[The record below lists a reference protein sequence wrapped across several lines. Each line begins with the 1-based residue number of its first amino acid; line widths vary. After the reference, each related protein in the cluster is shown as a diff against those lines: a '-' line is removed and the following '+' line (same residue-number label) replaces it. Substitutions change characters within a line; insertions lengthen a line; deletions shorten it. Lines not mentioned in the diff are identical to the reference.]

1 VGGEGKMNSINR
13 PLPAQDA
20 DKVLLH
26 AQRWR
31 RAADALQKWS
41 ETARKCV
48 DYFEGRQWSDADL
61 RFLAQQKRPALTLNK
76 IRPLVN
82 LVLGYFLNQRT
93 DIKFLPGFD
102 GVGTAELAQVLSHIE
117 RQIAEMCQLGFVDAE
132 VYLDGLLT
140 GRGYFD
146 TRLDFQKNDL
156 GDVCSRA
163 ADNFAVYIDP
173 DLDDYDLNRGSFI
186 MRSKWVSL
194 DEVEFFYGMGAVERL
209 GPFLQSGGVASGM
222 PTGIAGYQIEN
233 SPPRRFALEEDA
245 ELSSVY
251 SDYFYD
257 FIDTSRRNVRLLDI
271 EHYVRVKRWF
281 FVDLETGSSKPVPDN
296 WDQARVDK
304 ALAWAKE
311 NGQPVVV
318 QQRFDRR
325 LRCTH
330 MIGDVIVYDRW
341 SKYDSMTLTGFFPYF
356 RRGMTQGM
364 VEHLL
369 DAQDEVNK
377 RRSARL
383 NIVGRSANG
392 GWAYPK
398 GALDAQ
404 GKANLERFGSTPGF
418 QLEYDTRNG
427 TLPPPQQIQ
436 PAVTPVAMSQLEQE
450 AEDDLKKIS
459 GINDSALGVI
469 DQAVMSGAAI
479 ERRQRQT
486 IVGLEHYVAHF
497 KRTKELLGRK
507 HLELIQNFYTERR
520 VIRATGQGNTQV
532 AMIINERTAAGIIND
547 VTLGS
552 YAVAVDET
560 PMSRSF
566 MEAQFEELLAL
577 KQMGMPIP
585 DDFLIDA
592 SSMNRKQELKASLA
606 AARAAQ
612 AQMGHN
618 GGPPMDGEDGEPG
631 NPARPQG
638 RGPGGSRVGL
648 DGGSLPNG
656 PEPGAPVP
664 MAQ

>member
-1 VGGEGKMNSINR
+1 MGGDAKMNAAAR
-13 PLPAQDA
+13 TLPPQDA

-48 DYFEGRQWSDADL
+48 DYFEGRQWSEADL
-61 RFLAQQKRPALTLNK
+61 RKLQLEKRPALTLNK

-82 LVLGYFLNQRT
+82 LVLGYFLNQRN
-93 DIKFLPGFD
+93 DIRFLPGYD
-102 GVGTAELAQVLSHIE
+102 GVGTAELAAALSHIE
-117 RQIAEMCQLGFVDAE
+117 RQIAEMCQLGFVDSE

-146 TRLDFQKNDL
+146 TRVDFQRNDL

-173 DLDDYDLNRGSFI
+173 DLDDYDLNRGSYI

-194 DEVEFFYGMGAVERL
+194 DDIEMFYGIKAVERI
-209 GPFLQSGGVASGM
+209 GPFMQSGGVSNGM
-222 PTGIAGYQIEN
+222 PTGISGYQDEK
-233 SPPRRFALEEDA
+233 SPMRRFALESDGD
-245 ELSSVY
+245 LSSVY

-281 FVDLETGSSKPVPDN
+281 FVDLETGSSKPVPDHWN
-296 WDQARVDK
+296 QERVDK
-304 ALAWAKE
+304 ALGWARE
-311 NGQPVVV
+311 NAQPVVV
-318 QQRFDRR
+318 QQRLDRR

-341 SKYDSMTLTGFFPYF
+341 SKYDSMSLTGFFPYF

-377 RRSARL
+377 RRSSRL

-398 GALDAQ
+398 GSLDAQ

-418 QLEYDTRNG
+418 QMEYDTRGG

-436 PAVTPVAMSQLEQE
+436 PGVTPVAMSQLEQE

-459 GINDSALGVI
+459 GINDSALGMI
-469 DQAVMSGAAI
+469 DQAVMSGKAI

-497 KRTKELLGRK
+497 RRTKELLGKK
-507 HLELIQNFYTERR
+507 HLELIQAFYTEKR

-532 AMIINERTAAGIIND
+532 AMMINERTAAGIIND
-547 VTLGS
+547 VTLGT

-566 MEAQFEELLAL
+566 MEAQFEELLSL

-592 SSMNRKQELKASLA
+592 SSMNRKEELKASLA
-606 AARAAQ
+606 AARKAQ
-612 AQMGHN
+612 SMMGHN
-618 GGPPMDGEDGEPG
+618 GGPAMDSEEGGSP
-631 NPARPQG
+631 PQSSG
-638 RGPGGSRVGL
+638 PGPGGSRVGL
-648 DGGSLPNG
+648 DGGSLPSG
-656 PEPGAPVP
+656 PEPGAPVT

>member
-1 VGGEGKMNSINR
+1 MGGETKMNAAAR
-13 PLPAQDA
+13 ALPAQDS

-48 DYFEGRQWSDADL
+48 DYFEGRQWSEADL
-61 RFLAQQKRPALTLNK
+61 RKLQLEKRPALTLNK

-82 LVLGYFLNQRT
+82 LVLGYFLNQRN
-93 DIKFLPGFD
+93 DIRFLPGYD
-102 GVGTAELAQVLSHIE
+102 GVGTAELAAVLSHIE
-117 RQIAEMCQLGFVDAE
+117 KQIGEMCQLGFVDSE

-146 TRLDFQKNDL
+146 TRMCFQRNDL
-156 GDVCSRA
+156 GDVKSRA

-173 DLDDYDLNRGSFI
+173 DLDDYDLNQGSYV
-186 MRSKWVSL
+186 MKSKWVSL
-194 DEVEFFYGMGAVERL
+194 DDIEMFYGMEAVERV
-209 GPFLQSGGVASGM
+209 GPFMQSGGVSNGM
-222 PTGIAGYQIEN
+222 PTGISGYQEET
-233 SPPRRFALEEDA
+233 SPVRRFAMESDGD
-245 ELSSVY
+245 LSSVY

-257 FIDTSRRNVRLLDI
+257 FIDTNRRNVRLLDI

-281 FVDLETGSSKPVPDN
+281 FVDLETGSTKPVPDHWN
-296 WDQARVDK
+296 QERVDK
-304 ALAWAKE
+304 SLSWAKE
-311 NGQPVVV
+311 NGQPVIV
-318 QQRFDRR
+318 QQRLDRR

-341 SKYDSMTLTGFFPYF
+341 SKYDTMSLTGFFPYF

-377 RRSARL
+377 RRSSRL

-398 GALDAQ
+398 GSLDAQ

-418 QLEYDTRNG
+418 QLEFDTKGG
-427 TLPPPQQIQ
+427 TLPAPQQIQ
-436 PAVTPVAMSQLEQE
+436 PGVTPVAMSQLEQE

-459 GINDSALGVI
+459 GINDSALGMI
-469 DQAVMSGAAI
+469 DQAVMSGKAI
-479 ERRQRQT
+479 ERRQKQT

-497 KRTKELLGRK
+497 RRTKELLGKK
-507 HLELIQNFYTERR
+507 HLELIQSFYTEKR

-532 AMIINERTAAGIIND
+532 AMMINERTAAGIIND
-547 VTLGS
+547 VTLGT

-566 MEAQFEELLAL
+566 MEAQFEELLSL

-592 SSMNRKQELKASLA
+592 SSMNRKEELKASLA

-612 AQMGHN
+612 SMMGHN
-618 GGPPMDGEDGEPG
+618 GGPEMDSEESGAP
-631 NPARPQG
+631 PQSAG
-638 RGPGGSRVGL
+638 PGPGGSRVGL
-648 DGGSLPNG
+648 DGGSLPSG